1 MFFFFLLTIRTE
13 CETRGGS
20 SIHELDERRY
30 TMYVLLYNMS
40 VELEDIEKFSLFYGK
55 GVSQE
60 HPMISH
66 ADNSATVHQ
75 G

>member
-1 MFFFFLLTIRTE
+1 
-13 CETRGGS
+13 
-20 SIHELDERRY
+20 
-30 TMYVLLYNMS
+30 MS

-66 ADNSATVHQ
+66 AENSATVHQ
-75 G
+75 RYNKLFENVRGVSSSIVICSVLDTPECV

>member
-1 MFFFFLLTIRTE
+1 
-13 CETRGGS
+13 
-20 SIHELDERRY
+20 
-30 TMYVLLYNMS
+30 MS

-66 ADNSATVHQ
+66 AENSATVHQ
-75 G
+75 GYNKLFENVRGVSSSIVICSVLDTPECCV